1 MAVDLET
8 KVKRA
13 LWAIRTAN
21 LAMDAAEGYRKTK
34 SFVRDHNKIS
44 NVLTEVECVGKR
56 VVRREVR
63 PSDVHQLKN
72 GVVKSVP
79 YVYRAVARHI
89 QRVQAEAE

>member
-1 MAVDLET
+1 MDLET

-13 LWAIRTAN
+13 LWTIRAAN

-34 SFVRDHNKIS
+34 SFVKDHNKIS
-44 NVLTEVECVGKR
+44 NVLADAEDISKR

-63 PSDVHQLKN
+63 PSDVHQLKR